1 MPEQDLDE
9 LNDSNSFLSQA
20 INSAVKDLEH
30 SVVDPDWFLQN
41 DPAPPYPTTP
51 SIAGSSNSIGNN
63 VIQQQPQ
70 PQSSQV
76 FQKPLPPPPPLAPTS
91 MSSSSSHTTSSNNG
105 NTTNTT
111 VLIPSPFPSP
121 SSILSAGSAGITKQ
135 IDKMDNTSNKF
146 VSKDSFDFEIVEQLI
161 NEQQQFSDAV
171 DPVEESSIRESNA
184 GPQPSVSDI
193 TAENRLQEAGN
204 ISLNDPNETL
214 AQDQEN
220 MNGSQT
226 SSIIRKNPDCNLK
239 YRDAASSIKRFD
251 PKFRALTEAFR
262 LKNEEDAKAAAI
274 AAGSN
279 IGSTSVVDDANATP
293 SQDSGIMT
301 QESSQDETLNES
313 ADEKFY
319 KYMASTTPS
328 SSSGV
333 INQMSPNV
341 RNRPHQCHQT
351 DNSHTINNSGGDMTM
366 GMPATSDLSSPI
378 LNNDRYQQSY
388 ENSRMVPNADLVRQA
403 NHQQILSQWNQINK
417 QGSSEPVPTHT
428 IPPPNYNCYANQTN
442 SSNGTNRGHN
452 LNIFDGTGTP
462 PPPQQQTMHSP
473 SFMTNCAQQSNLQSD
488 CMQQQSQSMQGI
500 HQNCRVMESNA
511 LGSSIE
517 RQNNSEHEQLHQ
529 LNHQQM
535 IQTPTHHSDV
545 SILPHGESEAKSW
558 PSQIIATPSGQQDN
572 PNEIQNNTEQQNYQ
586 ELPSKSNSSYPN
598 YQPLIANESPSG
610 LLVPSHHVANNDIKM
625 QSLDESCLA
634 TDTEERT
641 IKQNN
646 EFQNAKIQECSDMV
660 CQDIS
665 RPASTTYPLDENN
678 RNITDVNADSN
689 TETESHSS
697 ANDKEK
703 PSLKLKISTT
713 HIPHS
718 DDHSLDPFFSG
729 KVGKKKLASKH
740 KLYSD
745 RIRKTKGHFHA
756 NLAQQS
762 LEIKQFGL
770 MQSSYLPIKPS
781 SAQNQHVKK
790 AKLLASSEHRK
801 QVEHKNHIVK
811 IIAKSDEKSKEPQ
824 KIEPEHFFSDRQ
836 YYKESNEKS
845 QSHSASIPTSF
856 KSEEDVTRQRQDI
869 NPEAS
874 TADEFN
880 GINEVDSNSQ
890 IDNEEISFAIE
901 DECSSGTPINS
912 VETTLENEEKVAN
925 SFDNPVMKPP
935 HKKRNHPIDPD
946 SGSNTMSKD
955 GSEID
960 THRLKMISCEKRPY
974 ETASMVSC

>member
-51 SIAGSSNSIGNN
+51 SIAGSSNNIVNN
-63 VIQQQPQ
+63 VIHQQPQ

-91 MSSSSSHTTSSNNG
+91 MSSSSQTSSSNNG
-105 NTTNTT
+105 NPSNTT

-121 SSILSAGSAGITKQ
+121 SSILSTGSTGTTKQ
-135 IDKMDNTSNKF
+135 VDKMDNASNKF

-161 NEQQQFSDAV
+161 NEQQQFSDSV
-171 DPVEESSIRESNA
+171 DPGDENSIRDNNA
-184 GPQPSVSDI
+184 GPQQSVSDI
-193 TAENRLQEAGN
+193 TTENRLQEAEN

-220 MNGSQT
+220 LNGSQT

-279 IGSTSVVDDANATP
+279 IGSTSVVNDANATP

-301 QESSQDETLNES
+301 QESSQEESLNES

-328 SSSGV
+328 STSGT
-333 INQMSPNV
+333 INQISPNI
-341 RNRPHQCHQT
+341 RNRPHHSHQS
-351 DNSHTINNSGGDMTM
+351 DNSQTINNSGGDMSM
-366 GMPATSDLSSPI
+366 GLPATSDLSSPI

-388 ENSRMVPNADLVRQA
+388 ENSRMVPNPDLLRQA
-403 NHQQILSQWNQINK
+403 NHQQILSQWNQIHK
-417 QGSSEPVPTHT
+417 QESSEPVPTHT
-428 IPPPNYNCYANQTN
+428 IPPPNYNCYVNQTN
-442 SSNGTNRGHN
+442 NSSGTNRGHN
-452 LNIFDGTGTP
+452 LNIFEGTATP
-462 PPPQQQTMHSP
+462 PPQQQQTMHSP

-500 HQNCRVMESNA
+500 HQNCRIMESNA
-511 LGSSIE
+511 LGSSME
-517 RQNNSEHEQLHQ
+517 RQNNSEQEQLHQ

-558 PSQIIATPSGQQDN
+558 PSQIISTPRSQQDN
-572 PNEIQNNTEQQNYQ
+572 PNEIQNSTGQQNYP
-586 ELPSKSNSSYPN
+586 ELPTNSNNSFPN
-598 YQPLIANESPSG
+598 YQPLITNEAPNG
-610 LLVPSHHVANNDIKM
+610 LLVPSQHVANNDIKI
-625 QSLDESCLA
+625 QESSLA

-641 IKQNN
+641 MKQNDQ
-646 EFQNAKIQECSDMV
+646 FQNARIQERSDMV

-665 RPASTTYPLDENN
+665 LPSSAAYPSDEN
-678 RNITDVNADSN
+678 IKDIKDISADSK
-689 TETESHSS
+689 TENAVPSS

-703 PSLKLKISTT
+703 TSLKLRISTS
-713 HIPHS
+713 HIPHG

-745 RIRKTKGHFHA
+745 KIRKTKGHFHP

-762 LEIKQFGL
+762 LDVKQFGS
-770 MQSSYLPIKPS
+770 MQSSDLLIKPS

-801 QVEHKNHIVK
+801 QVEHKNHLVK
-811 IIAKSDEKSKEPQ
+811 ITATSEDKLKESQ
-824 KIEPEHFFSDRQ
+824 KIEQEEFISDRR

-845 QSHSASIPTSF
+845 QSHSASVPTSF
-856 KSEEDVTRQRQDI
+856 TSEEVVMRERQVN
-869 NPEAS
+869 NPKSS
-874 TADEFN
+874 TSDEFN
-880 GINEVDSNSQ
+880 GMNEVDSSSQ

-912 VETTLENEEKVAN
+912 VETTFENEEKVTN

-946 SGSNTMSKD
+946 SESVTMSKD
-955 GSEID
+955 GSEKD
-960 THRLKMISCEKRPY
+960 THHQKIILSEKGTY
-974 ETASMVSC
+974 ETTSKVSY